1 VGGWLLAVA
10 IRKVLVRLFKKL
22 KVDERLTSKS
32 GEPLNVEGLIT
43 GLLYYLLLLF
53 VLLLTLE
60 ALGVKGVLDPLKN
73 MFNGFMG
80 MLPNVVAAILI
91 GIVGYVIA
99 KILANAV
106 LILAKGVDRLA
117 IRAGLSEKVQLA
129 KVISQIVFVL
139 IFVPVLISAIGALK
153 IEVISIP
160 ATEMLG
166 ALMAAI
172 PNILAAAI
180 ILAVAFVLGRFVT
193 NILAELLK
201 NLGTDTLLEKIGVGQ
216 LIGQER
222 TFSRLCANVAF
233 FFIMLAASVSAA
245 EQLDI
250 ALLASVLEDLLI
262 FSGQVALGLVIL
274 AIGNYLS
281 TLAYKAL
288 SQKPQDLA
296 LAKIARISILALVLA
311 MGLKAMGIADVIVN
325 LAFGLTLGAVAV
337 AVALSFG
344 LGGREAAGRHMEY
357 WLGKFRKE
365 E

>member
-1 VGGWLLAVA
+1 
-10 IRKVLVRLFKKL
+10 
-22 KVDERLTSKS
+22 
-32 GEPLNVEGLIT
+32 
-43 GLLYYLLLLF
+43 
-53 VLLLTLE
+53 
-60 ALGVKGVLDPLKN
+60 
-73 MFNGFMG
+73 
-80 MLPNVVAAILI
+80 
-91 GIVGYVIA
+91 
-99 KILANAV
+99 
-106 LILAKGVDRLA
+106 
-117 IRAGLSEKVQLA
+117 
-129 KVISQIVFVL
+129 
-139 IFVPVLISAIGALK
+139 
-153 IEVISIP
+153 
-160 ATEMLG
+160 
-166 ALMAAI
+166 
-172 PNILAAAI
+172 
-180 ILAVAFVLGRFVT
+180 
-193 NILAELLK
+193 
-201 NLGTDTLLEKIGVGQ
+201 
-216 LIGQER
+216 
-222 TFSRLCANVAF
+222 
-233 FFIMLAASVSAA
+233 MLAASVSAA